1 MSHDDSLGAPADW
14 YPDPL
19 GHPQLRWW
27 NGTGWTEQVSAA
39 PEPLVMQ
46 SANVSWKD
54 EEPVAVVPTAPTP
67 QLVAPAQVPALIEPP
82 VVVAPA
88 EPIPVLVERQASPTA
103 PYTKYA
109 QSNWQPPVGAAAII
123 TSQTTPDPRI

>member
-1 MSHDDSLGAPADW
+1 MSYDSLGAPADW

-19 GHPQLRWW
+19 GHPQMRWW

-46 SANVSWKD
+46 STNVSWKD
-54 EEPVAVVPTAPTP
+54 EAPVAVVAPTP
-67 QLVAPAQVPALIEPP
+67 ELVAPAQVPALIEPP
-82 VVVAPA
+82 AAVAPA
-88 EPIPVLVERQASPTA
+88 EPVPVLIERQAAPAA

-123 TSQTTPDPRI
+123 TSQTIPEPRI